1 MAYSEELAERIRAL
15 LGPRPGVVE
24 KRMFGGVA
32 WMVTGNLAVATLGE
46 DLMARLGVEDAE
58 RAAAEDR
65 VAPMEMGGRPMRAWV
80 RVDAARIADDAE
92 LARWV
97 DAGAD
102 FASGLP
108 PK

>member
-1 MAYSEELAERIRAL
+1 MAYSEELAERIRTL

-32 WMVTGNLAVATLGE
+32 WMVTGNLAVATYGD
-46 DLMARLGVEDAE
+46 DLMTRLGVEDAE
-58 RAAAEDR
+58 RATAEPQ
-65 VAPMEMGGRPMRAWV
+65 VAPIEMGGRTMRAWV
-80 RVDAARIADDAE
+80 RVDAARVADDAE

-97 DAGAD
+97 DAGVD
-102 FASGLP
+102 FAAGLP